1 MARFHLVSALLLS
14 LIFGVAAGPQ
24 SEPKQQAA
32 PAATPGQDAPSAPQG
47 TQQKDSQ
54 QKPAPVYESATVL
67 KTITRLVVVDVVATD
82 KKGEA
87 VSGLQR
93 SDFTVLEDGKPQE
106 VRAFSFQE
114 PAVTPAGGAA
124 PGSTA
129 PDALKLPDNIYT
141 NIPKYNSGNA
151 LNVLLLDGLN
161 TTFPHQAYVRYQ
173 MLRYLE
179 KMPEGQPVAVYAL
192 GTKLTLLQD
201 FTSDP
206 AVLRSL
212 VKNLN
217 HKVSPLLDNA
227 AGGPAQELLPPGMA
241 DSGMMSAQ
249 MLESMQAFEQERVAF
264 QTDLRVN
271 YTLNALN
278 SIARALAGYPG
289 RKNLIWISEGFPL
302 SIDPNMELSGDIFS
316 GTRNYG
322 AQVAQAADA
331 LIDAQ
336 IAIYPIDARG
346 LEASAVFDASSSG
359 NDKLGRS
366 MARNPTRIGTALRNE
381 SAGLQATHA
390 TMDDMA
396 ERTGGKAFYNR
407 NDIDGAIR
415 HSIQDG
421 STYYTLAY
429 YPQNKDWNGKFRKIE
444 IKVNRSGVQLRHR
457 LGYYA
462 VNPQSFAEKNQK
474 QQATAFGQALSLDFP
489 VSTGLLFRAGVL
501 TPSDQTQNKVL
512 VNFGV
517 DPHAISFERQADG
530 LQHASLDCV
539 VQAYSAKGKLIKTE
553 SSTINAALK
562 PDTFTKIMQSTF
574 PCRQFVDLPSGNYF
588 LRLGV
593 RDTRTGLLG
602 TANAKV
608 TVTQASAGAAG
619 HNGQDDKKP

>member
-1 MARFHLVSALLLS
+1 VLS
-14 LIFGVAAGPQ
+14 
-24 SEPKQQAA
+24 
-32 PAATPGQDAPSAPQG
+32 
-47 TQQKDSQ
+47 
-54 QKPAPVYESATVL
+54 
-67 KTITRLVVVDVVATD
+67 
-82 KKGEA
+82 
-87 VSGLQR
+87 
-93 SDFTVLEDGKPQE
+93 
-106 VRAFSFQE
+106 
-114 PAVTPAGGAA
+114 
-124 PGSTA
+124 
-129 PDALKLPDNIYT
+129 
-141 NIPKYNSGNA
+141 
-151 LNVLLLDGLN
+151 
-161 TTFPHQAYVRYQ
+161 
-173 MLRYLE
+173 
-179 KMPEGQPVAVYAL
+179 
-192 GTKLTLLQD
+192 
-201 FTSDP
+201 
-206 AVLRSL
+206 SL

-241 DSGMMSAQ
+241 DSGMMPAQ

-264 QTDLRVN
+264 QTDMRVD

-322 AQVAQAADA
+322 AQVAQTADA

-346 LEASAVFDASSSG
+346 LEASAVFDASSTG
-359 NDKLGRS
+359 NDKFGRS
-366 MARNPTRIGTALRNE
+366 MARNPSRIGTALRNE

-390 TMDDMA
+390 TMDNMA

-462 VNPQSFAEKNQK
+462 VNPQIFADKNQK
-474 QQATAFGQALSLDFP
+474 QQATAFGQALSPDFP

-501 TPSDQTQNKVL
+501 QPSDQTQNKVL
-512 VNFGV
+512 VNFGI

-530 LQHASLDCV
+530 LQHATLDCV
-539 VQAYSAKGKLIKTE
+539 VRAYSGKGKLIKTE

-562 PDTFTKIMQSTF
+562 TETFTKIMQSTF
-574 PCRQFVDLPSGNYF
+574 PCRQFVDLPAGNYF

-593 RDTRTGLLG
+593 RDTRTGLIG
-602 TANAKV
+602 TANAKI
-608 TVTQASAGAAG
+608 TVTQASAGAAPDSG
-619 HNGQDDKKP
+619 LGDKKP